1 MFKFNT
7 VLAAMAAT
15 CLTAL
20 PTAAH
25 AELPDPVR
33 AMIDAALDS
42 GDENAVRTVI
52 DLARTTNPDDGDELD
67 AILSVYETDLAEAE
81 AQTAANEEAEIRSA
95 GLLDNWSGQG
105 QLGAFRSTGNASN
118 TGITAGLSLERVGI
132 DWRHK
137 LTALVDYQENN
148 GVTTR
153 EQFLAAYEV
162 NYNLS
167 DRMFVYGL
175 AQYERDTF
183 QGFSARY
190 SGSGGV
196 GYRVIDNDDMQL
208 AVKAGPAYRQTQFV
222 GGASDSSIA
231 GLGALDFDWQIAEN
245 LKFTQDASAFVQ
257 SSNNTFV
264 STTGLTAALGG
275 GLSASLSYSLEH
287 DTDPPL
293 GAVQT
298 DTLSRITIIYDF

>member
-1 MFKFNT
+1 
-7 VLAAMAAT
+7 
-15 CLTAL
+15 
-20 PTAAH
+20 
-25 AELPDPVR
+25 
-33 AMIDAALDS
+33 MIDAAIAS
-42 GDENAVRTVI
+42 GDEDAVRTVI
-52 DLARTTNPDDGDELD
+52 DLARATNPDDGEELD
-67 AILSVYETDLAEAE
+67 IILAGYDTELAA
-81 AQTAANEEAEIRSA
+81 AQAQSAASAEAEIRSA
-95 GLLDNWSGQG
+95 GLFDNWSGQG

-137 LTALVDYQENN
+137 LTGLVDYQENN

-153 EQFLAAYEV
+153 EQFLAAYEA

-167 DRMFVYGL
+167 DRLFIYGL

-196 GYRVIDNDDMQL
+196 GYRVIDEDDMQL
-208 AVKAGPAYRQTQFV
+208 AVKVGPAYRQTQFV
-222 GGASDSSIA
+222 TGASDSSIA

-245 LKFTQDASAFVQ
+245 LKLTQDASAFVQ

-275 GLSASLSYSLEH
+275 GLSASLSYTLEH

-293 GAVQT
+293 GAIKT

>member
-1 MFKFNT
+1 LPNSKT
-7 VLAAMAAT
+7 VLAALAAS

-20 PTAAH
+20 PSAAH
-25 AELPDPVR
+25 AELPAPVR
-33 AMIDAALDS
+33 AMIDAAIAS
-42 GDENAVRTVI
+42 GDEDAVRTVI
-52 DLARTTNPDDGDELD
+52 DLARTTNPDDGEELD
-67 AILSVYETDLAEAE
+67 IILAGYDTEIAA
-81 AQTAANEEAEIRSA
+81 AQAQSAASEEAEIRSA
-95 GLLDNWSGQG
+95 GLFDNWSGQG

-137 LTALVDYQENN
+137 LTGLVDYQENN

-153 EQFLAAYEV
+153 EQFLAAYEA

-167 DRMFVYGL
+167 ERLFIYGL

-190 SGSGGV
+190 SGSGGL
-196 GYRVIDNDDMQL
+196 GYRVINEDLMQL

-231 GLGALDFDWQIAEN
+231 GLAALDFDWQIAEN
-245 LKFTQDASAFVQ
+245 LKLTQDASAFVQ

-264 STTGLTAALGG
+264 SSTGLTAALGG
-275 GLSASLSYSLEH
+275 GLSASLSYTLEH
-287 DTDPPL
+287 DTDPPF